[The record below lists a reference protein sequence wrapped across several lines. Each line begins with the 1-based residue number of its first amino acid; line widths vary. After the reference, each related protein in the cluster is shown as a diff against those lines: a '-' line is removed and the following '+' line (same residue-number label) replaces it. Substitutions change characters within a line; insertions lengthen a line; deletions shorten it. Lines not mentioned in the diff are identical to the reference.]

1 MEILALAETW
11 VAVGLLIFLG
21 ILVWV
26 KVPGAVAK
34 SLDARSAKI
43 QHELDEAKR
52 IREEAEALLASLIAE
67 RKQAEAQAKE
77 MLANAESEAKRMA
90 VEAEERLEESL
101 KRRQQVAERKIASA
115 EAQAQAD
122 IKAAAADLAAQA
134 AETILAARLAGQKS
148 DPLIDLGAQ
157 GLAGKLQ

>member
-1 MEILALAETW
+1 MEIFAEAEFW
-11 VAVGLLIFLG
+11 VAVGLLVFLG

-26 KVPGAVAK
+26 KVPGAIAAN
-34 SLDARSAKI
+34 LDARAAKI

-67 RKQAEAQAKE
+67 RKEAEKQAKD
-77 MLANAESEAKRMA
+77 MLANAEAEAKRMA
-90 VEAEERLEESL
+90 VEAEERLEDTL

-122 IKAAAADLAAQA
+122 IKSAAADLAAQA

-148 DPLIDLGAQ
+148 DPLIDKGVS